1 MKIRVYSLVL
11 CGFPVDFVV
20 PEVNQSL
27 LDAYKRRRESAD
39 AKVCCDYLLQVCLTD
54 WNDKVAQEMETLVKD
69 NGWCLITFAYHGVLI
84 VFQDIFLRV
93 IFYESC

>member
-1 MKIRVYSLVL
+1 M
-11 CGFPVDFVV
+11 V

-54 WNDKVAQEMETLVKD
+54 WNDKVSQEMEMLVKD
-69 NGWCLITFAYHGVLI
+69 NGRYFTLHLLNMAF
-84 VFQDIFLRV
+84 FLLFFE
-93 IFYESC
+93 IYLYI